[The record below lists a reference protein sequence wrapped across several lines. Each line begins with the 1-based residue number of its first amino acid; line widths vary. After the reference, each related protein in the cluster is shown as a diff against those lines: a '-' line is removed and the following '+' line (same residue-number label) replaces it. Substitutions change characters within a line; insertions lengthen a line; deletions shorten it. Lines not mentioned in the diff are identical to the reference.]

1 MQRTMKS
8 TKFQRLYAQRELS
21 KMAVELFNQFEA
33 ICDVLSE
40 SKIESTEGAGRDNRR
55 HERDGSIGPGRHD
68 GKHGRSIRRRTRR
81 TTQGESAM
89 SGHYEIGDREN
100 QAAIELHAPPGRAL
114 RCDVCGLAMPSG
126 GQGSSSSCARCG
138 VGVRWRQRELL

>member
-1 MQRTMKS
+1 M
-8 TKFQRLYAQRELS
+8 
-21 KMAVELFNQFEA
+21 
-33 ICDVLSE
+33 IVLHGGPHHVG
-40 SKIESTEGAGRDNRR
+40 TLADGRRGCVMCAR
-55 HERDGSIGPGRHD
+55 VARDR
-68 GKHGRSIRRRTRR
+68 
-81 TTQGESAM
+81 
-89 SGHYEIGDREN
+89 REN